1 MIHKLELENYR
12 CYSSFVKDFNNGLN
26 IISGSNGTGKTSIV
40 EAIGFALFGNKITR
54 GKANSWVRH
63 GHKHGKVIL
72 HIDNYIITRGDNEQ
86 LVEDDEGNVLA
97 RQHSGVDEW
106 MENTYGLN
114 YDLYCTANYIAQKDI
129 ESFSGLQPAERLKR
143 VEKLLRIDVIDNIL
157 KRVKAGL
164 TTTRRELKD
173 YTSKTYGSTYEE
185 GSVTKAKR
193 DLELAEDDYAAADA
207 EYSQALISHGAY
219 TQQLKQWNRLQEVTN
234 QVAAL
239 KYTKFD
245 MSQEEMLKLR
255 DNLQESEKAVKQLK
269 KFKDIEGYNHSE
281 NLEKLRDLYASTKSR
296 LDEVLEITNECTV
309 CGQNIPDNAYLKT
322 LIATLTEDLQK
333 IKDKGALYKKQTEKA
348 ILEEKIIDSE
358 YDYKEL
364 VRMINDYNSR
374 PLVLELEQLQST
386 TEPEKVDIS
395 DIELLK
401 RSKWKSLNNARNVVV
416 DAEKNKS
423 VHETYGDLIQTTKN
437 NLESLEKLSKFTDNY
452 RKEFTKN
459 VVPLIHDN
467 AEKIFNY
474 LTSDKYSNFRIN
486 QDYSVEGYDV
496 YSGSEADAAS
506 FAIRMAIAKTSRI
519 KTFNSI
525 ILDEISASFD
535 TQKEELL
542 IDLLKQGNNQII
554 YISHGDIV

>member
-1 MIHKLELENYR
+1 MIYKLELENYR
-12 CYSSFVKDFNNGLN
+12 CYSHFTKDFTDGLN
-26 IISGSNGTGKTSIV
+26 IISGANGTGKTSIV

-54 GKANSWVRH
+54 GKASSWVRH

-86 LVEDDEGNVLA
+86 LVEDEEGNVLA

-106 MENTYGLN
+106 MEKTYGLN

-157 KRVKAGL
+157 KSIKTAL
-164 TTTRRELKD
+164 TTTRRELKE
-173 YTSKTYGSTYEE
+173 YSSKTYGLTYES

-193 DLELAEDDYAAADA
+193 DLELAEDDYASADA
-207 EYSQALISHGAY
+207 DHNQALISHGAY
-219 TQQLKQWNRLQEVTN
+219 TQQLKQWQRLQEVSN
-234 QVAAL
+234 QVNAL

-245 MSQEEMLKLR
+245 MTQEEMIKLR
-255 DNLQESEKAVKQLK
+255 DNLENSEKALKQLK
-269 KFKDIEGYNHSE
+269 KFKDIIGKDHSADLE
-281 NLEKLRDLYASTKSR
+281 NLRDLYASTKSR
-296 LDEVLEITNECTV
+296 LEEVLEITNECTV

-322 LIATLTEDLQK
+322 LIASLQQDLEE
-333 IKDKGALYKKQTEKA
+333 IEEKGALYKKQTEKA
-348 ILEEKIIDSE
+348 ILEAQVIESE
-358 YDYKEL
+358 YDYDL
-364 VRMINDYNSR
+364 MVRMINDFNHR
-374 PLVLELEQLQST
+374 PLVLELEQLQGI

-395 DIELLK
+395 DIELVK
-401 RSKWKSLNNARNVVV
+401 RSKWKALNNARNVVV

-423 VHETYGDLIQTTKN
+423 VHETYGDLINNTKN

-474 LTSDKYSNFRIN
+474 LTADKYSNFRIN
-486 QDYSVEGYDV
+486 QDYSIDGYDV
-496 YSGSEADAAS
+496 YSGSESDAAS
-506 FAIRMAIAKTSRI
+506 FAIRMAIAKTCRI
-519 KTFNSI
+519 KTFNSV

-542 IDLLKQGNNQII
+542 IDLLKQGSNQII